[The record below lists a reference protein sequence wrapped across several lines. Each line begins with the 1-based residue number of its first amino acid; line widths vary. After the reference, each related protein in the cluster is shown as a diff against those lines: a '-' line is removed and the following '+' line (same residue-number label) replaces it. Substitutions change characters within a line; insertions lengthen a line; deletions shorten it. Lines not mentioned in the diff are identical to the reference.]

1 MSFPLSPTNGQTAV
15 LNGITYSY
23 SSASTLWTRVV
34 GAVPNTR
41 KSTSSATP
49 PASPSIGDEWY
60 NTTTDDIYRY
70 TSDGTTSYWLDT
82 TGASTTVTTG
92 AASALVVSQPTYAVS
107 FNGTSQ
113 YLSVPTSSAFNF
125 STGDFTI
132 ECWVNISVTGIS
144 HCILSSFPATTS
156 PNGFELLVNTTNY
169 IVLDTWSYPTEQAI
183 TATSNPLVINTW
195 NHVVVSK
202 ASGTFRIF
210 VNGISCTFSGSSSQA
225 IDGSTGVTITVGFS
239 KATSFSHYLNGYI
252 SNLRVVKGTAVYTAA
267 FAVPS
272 APLTAVTNTVLLTCQ
287 SVPVTDA
294 STSSSTVTNV
304 ANASLAIYAAPTVSY
319 ANQTLYYRLNTDLV
333 GANVATVQS
342 VLGVGATLT
351 GNTVYQFE
359 AVYALSKSAG
369 TTSHTIGVG
378 FGGTATLNNIGYSLQ
393 GLFKSTGFTGVT
405 VPDVME
411 YIQTT
416 ATTVVTLA
424 TTGASVQFIGVL
436 KGTVSINA
444 GGTFIPQ
451 YTLSAAPGGAYTT
464 AIGSYI
470 TLTPI
475 GRAGSNSSLGTW
487 A

>member
-1 MSFPLSPTNGQTAV
+1 L
-15 LNGITYSY
+15 
-23 SSASTLWTRVV
+23 
-34 GAVPNTR
+34 
-41 KSTSSATP
+41 
-49 PASPSIGDEWY
+49 
-60 NTTTDDIYRY
+60 YRY
-70 TSDGTTSYWLDT
+70 TSDGTVSYWLDY
-82 TGASTTVTTG
+82 TGASTTLTTG

-195 NHVVVSK
+195 NHVAVSK

-267 FAVPS
+267 FATPS
-272 APLTAVTNTVLLTCQ
+272 TPLIAVTNTVLLTCQ
-287 SVPVTDA
+287 NLPATDA
-294 STSSSTVTNV
+294 STSTLAVTNV
-304 ANASLAIYAAPTVSY
+304 SSPGLSIYAAPTVSY

-342 VLGVGATLT
+342 VLGVGVTLT

-378 FGGTATLNNIGYSLQ
+378 FGGTATLNNIAYTLTYEFD
-393 GLFKSTGFTGVT
+393 LTGFTNTGNTPHVIFVQT
-405 VPDVME
+405 SSN
-411 YIQTT
+411 TT
-416 ATTVVTLA
+416 ASEVTTTAAVFYKCLV
-424 TTGASVQFIGVL
+424 

-464 AIGSYI
+464 AAGSYI